1 MIRATFLTAITFVCV
16 ILALAAPEDEIRQA
30 EMAWVAAVTAN
41 DFAKVES
48 YLAPDLIYTH
58 STGVIE
64 DKAAYLKALKSGNQK
79 YDKIAHSDL
88 RIKSYGGDTGVVT
101 AKVRM
106 TGQSRGT
113 PFDNQLL
120 MMHVWVKQGGRWQLA
135 AHQTTRLQ

>member
-1 MIRATFLTAITFVCV
+1 MIRATFLTAITLLCAT
-16 ILALAAPEDEIRQA
+16 LAPAAPEDEVRQA
-30 EMAWVAAVTAN
+30 EMAWVAAVKAN
-41 DFAKVES
+41 DFAKLES

-58 STGVIE
+58 STGIIE

-79 YDKIAHSDL
+79 YDEIAHSNL
-88 RIKSYGGDTGVVT
+88 RIKAYGGDTGVVT
-101 AKVRM
+101 ARVRM
-106 TGQSRGT
+106 TGQSKGN